1 MREVEENLKNHEARL
16 DSFNPLF
23 NAIIGELDKMNTI
36 LFSWLEENDKVYKLE
51 CDECGKMI
59 FTPLLDGITPPEE
72 CPVCQ
77 AGIGEEE

>member
-1 MREVEENLKNHEARL
+1 MREVEEELKNHQARL

-36 LFSWLEENDKVYKLE
+36 LFSWLEENDKVDKLE
-51 CDECGKMI
+51 CGECGKMI
-59 FTPLLDGITPPEE
+59 FTPILASMEPPEE
-72 CPVCQ
+72 CPFCQ